1 VSEILLGKGHTAVH
15 SAQLLLDAGDPN
27 GAVNRAYYAMFHV
40 ARATLAQIG
49 PEVGQTKRHAT
60 VIGRFGRYMVKE
72 RGLDPELG
80 RSFSLAFD
88 LRTIADYE
96 PIVVDTSDARE
107 IVSAA
112 GKFVQAL
119 TKPAREDDR

>member
-1 VSEILLGKGHTAVH
+1 MIDILLGKGLTAAH
-15 SAQLLLDAGDPN
+15 SAQLLLDAGDAN

-40 ARATLAQIG
+40 APAALAQIG
-49 PEVGQTKRHAT
+49 PEVGQAKRHVT
-60 VIGRFGRYMVKE
+60 VIGRFGRYMVRE

-96 PIVVDTSDARE
+96 PVVVDASDARQ
-107 IVSAA
+107 IVSSAEI
-112 GKFVQAL
+112 FVQAL
-119 TKPAREDDR
+119 SKPASEE

>member
-1 VSEILLGKGHTAVH
+1 
-15 SAQLLLDAGDPN
+15 
-27 GAVNRAYYAMFHV
+27 MFHV
-40 ARATLAQIG
+40 ARAALAQIG
-49 PEVGQTKRHAT
+49 PDVGQAKRHVT

-96 PIVVDTSDARE
+96 PVLVDASDARQ
-107 IVSAA
+107 IVSSAET
-112 GKFVQAL
+112 FVQAL
-119 TKPAREDDR
+119 AKPGREE

>member
-1 VSEILLGKGHTAVH
+1 VSDILLEKGSTAAH
-15 SAQLLLDAGDPN
+15 SARLLLDAADPN

-40 ARATLAQIG
+40 ARALAQIG
-49 PEVGQTKRHAT
+49 PEVGQAKRHVT

-96 PIVVDTSDARE
+96 PVLVDASDARQ
-107 IVSAA
+107 IVSSAEM
-112 GKFVQAL
+112 FVQAL
-119 TKPAREDDR
+119 AKPAREE

>member
-1 VSEILLGKGHTAVH
+1 MIDILLGKGLTAAH
-15 SAQLLLDAGDPN
+15 SAQLLLDAGDAN

-40 ARATLAQIG
+40 ARAALAQIG
-49 PEVGQTKRHAT
+49 PEVGQAKRHVT

-96 PIVVDTSDARE
+96 PVVVDASDARQ
-107 IVSAA
+107 IVSSAEI
-112 GKFVQAL
+112 FVQAL
-119 TKPAREDDR
+119 SKPASEE

>member
-1 VSEILLGKGHTAVH
+1 MIDILLGKGLTAAH
-15 SAQLLLDAGDPN
+15 SAQLLLDAGDAN

-40 ARATLAQIG
+40 ARAALAQIG
-49 PEVGQTKRHAT
+49 PEVGQAKRHVT
-60 VIGRFGRYMVKE
+60 VIGRFGRYMVRE

-96 PIVVDTSDARE
+96 PVVVDASDARQ
-107 IVSAA
+107 IVSSAEI
-112 GKFVQAL
+112 FVQAL
-119 TKPAREDDR
+119 SKPASEE

>member
-1 VSEILLGKGHTAVH
+1 MSDILLEKGSTAAH
-15 SAQLLLDAGDPN
+15 SARLLLDAADPN

-40 ARATLAQIG
+40 ARAALAQIG
-49 PEVGQTKRHAT
+49 PEVGQAKRHVT

-96 PIVVDTSDARE
+96 PVLVEASDARQ
-107 IVSAA
+107 IVSSAET
-112 GKFVQAL
+112 FVQAL
-119 TKPAREDDR
+119 AKPAREE